1 MFEAAALLAAAWR
14 KKKLR
19 RNKWAVTPF
28 FLFCCDIHSYFEISS
43 CRKLLGQDE
52 YLCVPKFRNRIRVGQ
67 FVPWET
73 TSLCPPCCPLVVLG
87 RNNLWRS
94 VPVCFLMK
102 HFRLEGG
109 GGEFVHHRS
118 SNRDTSEL
126 DQSQCGWRPRSAQN
140 PRPVASS
147 CSSSTWRSSRLEVTG
162 RGKNQEPMAQPI
174 PQSTGKKS
182 QIGAKELS

>member
-1 MFEAAALLAAAWR
+1 MFEAAASLAAAWR

-109 GGEFVHHRS
+109 GGEFV
-118 SNRDTSEL
+118 E
-126 DQSQCGWRPRSAQN
+126 
-140 PRPVASS
+140 ASII
-147 CSSSTWRSSRLEVTG
+147 
-162 RGKNQEPMAQPI
+162 AI
-174 PQSTGKKS
+174 
-182 QIGAKELS
+182 QIGTRQSWIKVSAAGDHEVRRIRVLLPPPAPPPPGEAQDWK